1 MNLEYNILLG
11 LTTGGVIL
19 PFIDDIMTD
28 RNTQIH
34 VAAIAFFLIIFPAYF
49 AFAASNT
56 EPYTISGGPVGDYSV
71 TGTYSYHQIGD
82 GSQYVNDGDTVNV
95 MANSD
100 AAGDEI
106 DGKNIVGVRATLTFT
121 DDETQQGNPISCS
134 VAQPEQDDDVSGKMM
149 HDGLEETSPTLSG
162 ESVTLEWHNSSIIG
176 TTVSNMSESDIMMML
191 DGMGI
196 GLGEHSL
203 DISVSVNTGGGL
215 GCQTTD
221 DGEEVAYTIE
231 LISLEYDID
240 MVEVEPEEPA
250 E

>member
-121 DDETQQGNPISCS
+121 DDESQNGLGCAA
-134 VAQPEQDDDVSGKMM
+134 AQPEQDDDVSGKMM
-149 HDGLEETSPTLSG
+149 HSGLEETSPTLSG

-240 MVEVEPEEPA
+240 MVEVEPEELA